1 MPVKIVDNST
11 YKFVK
16 QNTECYRNNK
26 IYKSKYNHTFLFDA
40 KIERKN

>member
-16 QNTECYRNNK
+16 QNAKDYENDK
-26 IYKSKYNHTFLFDA
+26 IYKA
-40 KIERKN
+40 K